1 MRYLKSDILE
11 GSRTADQNLFESFSD
26 ELSEAQSKVDGLY
39 AKARADWRTF
49 LARVGECPGEWAPTD
64 ENFKTLIGLTGPY
77 STPELGMNAEEVRVL
92 KARINNLR
100 NKIDDFKPSEMTT
113 FLMSIEDDYVT
124 DTGLATAGIK
134 HNGLGKYLV
143 LAKEG

>member
-1 MRYLKSDILE
+1 MRYLRTDILE

-26 ELSEAQSKVDGLY
+26 ELSEAQTKLDRLY

-49 LARVGECPGEWAPTD
+49 LARVGEFPDEWAPTH
-64 ENFKTLIGLTGPY
+64 ENFKTLIGIKGSY
-77 STPELGMNAEEVRVL
+77 SPPELGMNDEEVRVL
-92 KARINNLR
+92 KVRINNLR
-100 NKIDDFKPSEMTT
+100 NKIDDFKPSQMTT
-113 FLMSIEDDYVT
+113 FLLSIEDDYVT
-124 DTGLATAGIK
+124 DTGLTTAGIK